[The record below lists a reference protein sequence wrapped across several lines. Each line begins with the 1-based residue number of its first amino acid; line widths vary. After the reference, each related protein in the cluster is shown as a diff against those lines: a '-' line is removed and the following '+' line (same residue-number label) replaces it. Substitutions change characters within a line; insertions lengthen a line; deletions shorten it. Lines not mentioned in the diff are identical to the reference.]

1 MIALNGELAGLLS
14 AAGWAAT
21 SLLIRSQTARLSAI
35 TINLLRCGTA
45 GLLAVLA
52 AVLLRSDALL
62 AGVPLLA
69 LLLLL
74 ASVALAPGLGD
85 TLYFESLRL
94 VGVARAMALSGTNPL
109 FAAAF
114 AVLLLGEQVSLLM
127 LAGILLVVLGVYFLT
142 TRVQHDKP
150 RDARRGVA
158 LALAAA
164 ALWAGGTIA
173 VAPALR
179 EVDIFVANAIR
190 LPATAIA
197 IGLYGWRSG
206 RLTPIADLQ
215 PRPLLTIAA
224 AGAIG
229 VCSTLLYLTAVQQAG
244 AARTAAL
251 TSTSPL
257 FGAPIALLLF
267 REQLTLRLLLG
278 TVLSIAGVALVV
290 IG

>member
-1 MIALNGELAGLLS
+1 MYALSGELAALL
-14 AAGWAAT
+14 AAAAWAAT
-21 SLLIRSQTARLSAI
+21 SLLIRSQTGRLSAV
-35 TINLLRCGTA
+35 TINVLRCGTA
-45 GLLAVLA
+45 GLLAVLLA
-52 AVLLRSDALL
+52 ALLRSDALL
-62 AGVPLLA
+62 AGVSPVA

-114 AVLLLGEQVSLLM
+114 AVLLLGEQVSPVM
-127 LAGILLVVLGVYFLT
+127 LAGILLVVIGVYFLA

-190 LPATAIA
+190 LPATAVA
-197 IGLYGWRSG
+197 VGLYGWRSG
-206 RLTPIADLQ
+206 RLTPTADLQ
-215 PRPLLTIAA
+215 PRPLLIVLA

-229 VCSTLLYLTAVQQAG
+229 ACSTLLFLTAVQQAG

-251 TSTSPL
+251 VSSSPL
-257 FGAPIALLLF
+257 FGAPIALLVF
-267 REQLTLRLLLG
+267 REPLTFRLVLG

-290 IG
+290 AG